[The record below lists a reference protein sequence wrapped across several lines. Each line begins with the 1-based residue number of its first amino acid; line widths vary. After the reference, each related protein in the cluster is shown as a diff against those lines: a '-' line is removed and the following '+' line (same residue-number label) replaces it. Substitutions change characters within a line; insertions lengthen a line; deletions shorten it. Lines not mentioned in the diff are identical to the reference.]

1 VTHLP
6 LPVPPVLLGLASRL
20 YGTLARW
27 RRRRASGGDGFRLP
41 LRRPVISV
49 GNLAVGG
56 SGKTPIVA
64 ALAEWL
70 RDRGEYPAILSR
82 GYARARPEDGVVVV
96 RTGDA
101 VLAPLDVAGD
111 EPLML
116 ARRLDGVAVVVAAD
130 RHLAGCLAESR
141 LGCTVHILDD
151 GFQHFRVARDIDL
164 LVVSAE
170 DLKNERVLP
179 AGRLREPLDAAAAA
193 DALLLTAGSLEDIS
207 NVADLLAVDRRFLVR
222 RALRVPRMVDPWG
235 APPRQPRSAPVV
247 ATAGIARPER
257 FFDDLR
263 AAEWQVA
270 GTCVFGDHHRYTR
283 ADAVAVAARATT
295 VGATLVLTT
304 EKDLVRWL
312 PLAPLPFPLAWV
324 PLEASI
330 EPFDEFCEWLLERL
344 ATTRRDR
351 PCDDRSTNR
360 GE

>member
-1 VTHLP
+1 MTHLP
-6 LPVPPVLLGLASRL
+6 LPVPPVLLGPASRL
-20 YGTLARW
+20 YGSFARW
-27 RRRRASGGDGFRLP
+27 RRRRASRGDGFGLS

-96 RTGDA
+96 RTREA
-101 VLAPLDVAGD
+101 VHATLDEAGD

-116 ARRLDGVAVVVAAD
+116 ARRLDGVAVVVATD

-151 GFQHFRVARDIDL
+151 GFQHFRVARDVNL
-164 LVVSAE
+164 LVVSAA
-170 DLKNERVLP
+170 DLKRERVLP

-193 DALLLTAGSLEDIS
+193 DALLLTEGSLDEVGV
-207 NVADLLAVDRRFLVR
+207 VADLLAVDRRFLVR

-235 APPRQPRSAPVV
+235 TPPRQPRSAPVL

-257 FFDDLR
+257 FFEDLR
-263 AAEWQVA
+263 AADWHVA
-270 GTCVFGDHHRYTR
+270 GTLAFRDHHRYTR
-283 ADAVAVAARATT
+283 GDAEKVAARATAL
-295 VGATLVLTT
+295 GATLVLTT

-330 EPFDEFCEWLLERL
+330 EPFDQFAGWLLERL
-344 ATTRRDR
+344 DTARRDR
-351 PCDDRSTNR
+351 PCDDRFPNR
-360 GE
+360 DE

>member
-6 LPVPPVLLGLASRL
+6 LPVPPVLLGPASWL
-20 YGTLARW
+20 YGSFARW
-27 RRRRASGGDGFRLP
+27 RRRRASRVGGFGLA

-82 GYARARPEDGVVVV
+82 GYARARPADGVVVV
-96 RTGDA
+96 STRDG

-116 ARRLDGVAVVVAAD
+116 ARRLAGVAVVVATD
-130 RHLAGCLAESR
+130 RHLAGCLAESQ

-151 GFQHFRVARDIDL
+151 GFQHFRVARDVDL
-164 LVVSAE
+164 LVVSAA
-170 DLKNERVLP
+170 DLKQERVLP
-179 AGRLREPLDAAAAA
+179 AGRLREPLDTAAAA
-193 DALLLTAGSLEDIS
+193 DALLLTDGSLDDIAI
-207 NVADLLAVDRRFLVR
+207 VADLLTVERRFLVHR
-222 RALRVPRMVDPWG
+222 SLRVPRMIDPWG
-235 APPRQPRSAPVV
+235 TPPRQPRSAPVL

-263 AAEWQVA
+263 AAEWNVA
-270 GTCVFGDHHRYTR
+270 GTCVFGDHHRYAR
-283 ADAVAVAARATT
+283 ADVDAVAARAAAA
-295 VGATLVLTT
+295 GAALVLTT

-324 PLEASI
+324 PVEAAI
-330 EPFDEFCEWLLERL
+330 EPFPEFSEWLLERL
-344 ATTRRDR
+344 ALARRGR
-351 PCDDRSTNR
+351 PCDDRFPNR

>member
-1 VTHLP
+1 MTHLP
-6 LPVPPVLLGLASRL
+6 LPVPPVLLGPASRL
-20 YGTLARW
+20 YGSLARW
-27 RRRRASGGDGFRLP
+27 RRRRASRPDGRGLT

-56 SGKTPIVA
+56 SGKTPVVA

-70 RDRGEYPAILSR
+70 RDQGEHPAILSR
-82 GYARARPEDGVVVV
+82 GYARARCEEGAVVV
-96 RTGDA
+96 RTRDE

-151 GFQHFRVARDIDL
+151 GFQHFRLARDIDL
-164 LVVSAE
+164 LVVSAA
-170 DLKNERVLP
+170 DMKQERVLP

-193 DALLLTAGSLEDIS
+193 DALLLTEGTLEEIEV
-207 NVADLLAVDRRFLVR
+207 VADLLGVARRFQVHR
-222 RALRVPRMVDPWG
+222 TLRVPRMVDPWG
-235 APPRQPRSAPVV
+235 APPRQPRSAPVL
-247 ATAGIARPER
+247 AAAGIARPER

-263 AAEWQVA
+263 AAEWNVVA
-270 GTCVFGDHHRYTR
+270 TLAFGDHHRYTSQ
-283 ADAVAVAARATT
+283 DVEAVARRVAAA
-295 VGATLVLTT
+295 GATLVLTT
-304 EKDLVRWL
+304 EKDLVRWV

-330 EPFDEFCEWLLERL
+330 EPFGDFSGWLLEQL
-344 ATTRRDR
+344 ASARRDR
-351 PCDDRSTNR
+351 PCNDRSTSR
-360 GE
+360 GD